1 MKKCAILILTLA
13 LCLLVTGAM
22 ADITNAA
29 SLQEA
34 LDEAAVTGQGT
45 VTITIPANTTIKGTF
60 WIQQVEGTNVILEGA
75 DRDTSII
82 NGRLRIAGNAR
93 YTSPETVT
101 IRNLTF
107 DGTGIASNAE
117 TKHPDGTV
125 CTGDCQR
132 DAAYLVGQ
140 YCIAEK
146 IRYPHNVTISNCTF
160 RNNDAVQGIKFRQGY
175 NNIKVEDCKA
185 ENMFGLFWSTGGE
198 NDLVIDGAQVSDDCT
213 EGITVINTAD
223 ITVKNSNIASKN
235 FSIRVTLNDNP
246 TDLKIENN
254 ILNAKTPIVLRGTS
268 TSNQN
273 KLTATGNHYSSLTE
287 EEKNQVV
294 TFDQITGTTPDMIN
308 GEETAINTDTYKNS
322 FAEPVVPTDPSAA
335 PTAPSMPKTGDN
347 SHIVLWTL
355 LLALSIAGML
365 LQRRRAHN

>member
-1 MKKCAILILTLA
+1 YANVA
-13 LCLLVTGAM
+13 
-22 ADITNAA
+22 N
-29 SLQEA
+29 
-34 LDEAAVTGQGT
+34 QGNI
-45 VTITIPANTTIKGTF
+45 TITIPANTTIKGTF
-60 WIQQVEGTNVILEGA
+60 WIQQVEGTHVILEGA

-101 IRNLTF
+101 IKNLTF

-125 CTGDCQR
+125 CTGDCVR

-140 YCIAEK
+140 YCIAEQ

-160 RNNDAVQGIKFRQGY
+160 RNSNGMQGIKFRQGY
-175 NNIKVEDCKA
+175 NIKVEDCKA
-185 ENMFGLFWSTGGE
+185 ENMFGLFWSTGGQ

-223 ITVKNSNIASKN
+223 ITVENSNIASKN
-235 FSIRVTLNDNP
+235 FSIRVTLNNNP

-273 KLTATGNHYSSLTE
+273 KLTATGNHYPSLTE

-294 TFDQITGTTPDMIN
+294 TFDQKDGTTPDMIN

-322 FAEPVVPTDPSAA
+322 FAELVVPTDPSSS

-347 SHIVLWTL
+347 SQLALWVL
-355 LLALSIAGML
+355 LLGASFVGMMI